1 MGKKCF
7 EISCLTSFLASKC
20 LATFLP
26 INGSF
31 GPYFNYIRQETCLQN
46 LVGKNLQI
54 ICKKYK
60 YYGNQYNQYYV
71 NSWDN
76 MQQFCVV
83 FALIKH

>member
-1 MGKKCF
+1 MSVQSCREQSCVGKKCF

-31 GPYFNYIRQETCLQN
+31 GPYFNHIRQETCLPN
-46 LVGKNLQI
+46 LAGKNLQI
-54 ICKKYK
+54 FCKKY
-60 YYGNQYNQYYV
+60 NQYNQIYV

-76 MQQFCVV
+76 TQ
-83 FALIKH
+83 